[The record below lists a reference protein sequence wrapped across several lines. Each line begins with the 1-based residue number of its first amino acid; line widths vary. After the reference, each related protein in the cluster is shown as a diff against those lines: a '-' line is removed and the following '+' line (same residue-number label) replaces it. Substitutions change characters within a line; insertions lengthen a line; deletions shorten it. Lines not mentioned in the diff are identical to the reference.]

1 MPSSENHLSTPEM
14 RWLDIHI
21 CSVADV
27 GSQHELSECNMKKK
41 KKTDDQITGVVKS
54 SSNIIDKSAFLPKKL
69 PDL

>member
-1 MPSSENHLSTPEM
+1 MPLSENHLSTPEM

-27 GSQHELSECNMKKK
+27 GPQHELSECNMKK

-69 PDL
+69 SDL